1 MVKLAVRDV
10 AYNFEI
16 AGPEEARPLL
26 LLHGFTGS
34 SQNWLPILPLLAPM
48 RQIIAVDLL
57 GHGRSSV
64 PTRPARYSMEAA
76 AADLVDLLDQL
87 AIEQTDLLGYSM
99 GGRLALY
106 LAAQAPQRVGALI
119 LESASPGLKSK
130 EEQLARREQ
139 DNTLADRI
147 ERDGLEAFVDYWESL
162 PLWAS
167 QQQLPD
173 DGRATLRQQRLQNNP
188 VGLAHSLRGMGTGA
202 QPAQWARL
210 GKLRPST
217 LLLAGELD
225 EKFVAI
231 NREMAGLIPDARLEI
246 VPGAG
251 HAVHLERPSHY
262 AALVGKFLRTHTK

>member
-1 MVKLAVRDV
+1 MVKLTVRDV

-16 AGPEEARPLL
+16 AGSSEKRPLL

-34 SQNWLPILPLLAPM
+34 SQNWLPLLPLLAPFH
-48 RQIIAVDLL
+48 QIIAVDLL
-57 GHGRSSV
+57 GHGRSTV
-64 PTRPARYSMEAA
+64 PTRPARYSMEQT
-76 AADLVDLLDQL
+76 AADLMDLLDQL

-106 LAAQAPQRVGALI
+106 MACQSPRRFPTLI

-130 EEQLARREQ
+130 DEQLARRQQDTALAGRVEQ
-139 DNTLADRI
+139 
-147 ERDGLEAFVDYWESL
+147 DGLEAFVDYWESL

-167 QQQLPD
+167 QQQLPAD
-173 DGRATLRQQRLQNNP
+173 VRATLRQQRLQNNP
-188 VGLAHSLRGMGTGA
+188 IGLANSLRGMGTGT
-202 QPAQWARL
+202 QPSQWGRL
-210 GKLRPST
+210 GKLGLPV

-225 EKFVAI
+225 EKFVAL
-231 NREMAGLIPDARLEI
+231 NQEMAGLIPGARLEI

-262 AALVGKFLRTHTK
+262 AAAVGKFLRTHTK